1 MSTFAEIIKKAEK
14 EWDCENL
21 MSSAKAPMSFKFSF
35 SSPLMNWFSYGG
47 VPRGK
52 ISEFVG
58 QPGSG
63 KSTSAMDICKNVS
76 EYFQKEYDEKVAELH
91 EKVAKGDKLA
101 SAQISD
107 LEESGPRK
115 VLYVDLEHGFDKKWA
130 SVIGVDTERIE
141 IMQPPNVAGEDIL
154 QKVMDL
160 IQTGEVGFV
169 VLDSIP
175 SLVPR
180 SELEK
185 KLGEPTVAALAN
197 LMTVFMRKVVPV
209 LKRFDCTLILI
220 NQIRPNMKNPY
231 DDNTPGGIAVRF
243 YSSVI
248 MKFQLGNP
256 VDFLGN
262 VLPQNTE
269 NPAGYVVN
277 VRMLKQ
283 KTAPFDRKNATY
295 FLMCSSGI
303 RPDFDYAQLAVNK
316 YGIIKKAAAWFT
328 ILDPYT
334 GEVLEENE
342 KPVKVNGMAKVYEYL
357 ETHPEYYQKL
367 QKFICDDIN
376 GVTGEEN
383 ETDEILQ

>member
-1 MSTFAEIIKKAEK
+1 
-14 EWDCENL
+14 
-21 MSSAKAPMSFKFSF
+21 
-35 SSPLMNWFSYGG
+35 
-47 VPRGK
+47 
-52 ISEFVG
+52 
-58 QPGSG
+58 
-63 KSTSAMDICKNVS
+63 
-76 EYFQKEYDEKVAELH
+76 
-91 EKVAKGDKLA
+91 
-101 SAQISD
+101 
-107 LEESGPRK
+107 
-115 VLYVDLEHGFDKKWA
+115 
-130 SVIGVDTERIE
+130 
-141 IMQPPNVAGEDIL
+141 
-154 QKVMDL
+154 
-160 IQTGEVGFV
+160 
-169 VLDSIP
+169 
-175 SLVPR
+175 
-180 SELEK
+180 
-185 KLGEPTVAALAN
+185 
-197 LMTVFMRKVVPV
+197 
-209 LKRFDCTLILI
+209 
-220 NQIRPNMKNPY
+220 
-231 DDNTPGGIAVRF
+231 
-243 YSSVI
+243 

-262 VLPQNTE
+262 VLPMNTE
-269 NPAGYVVN
+269 NPAGYIVN